1 MIKLLIIIFVVL
13 LVIVLPFLFMFT
25 SILDNSLDENSCI
38 DEEGQKDNTENRDQS
53 KIWKEQ

>member
-13 LVIVLPFLFMFT
+13 LVIVLTFLFMFT
-25 SILDNSLDENSCI
+25 SILDKSLDVDSCI